1 MLIDTDRIFSMT
13 EANQNFSAV
22 ARVADR
28 EGEALIF
35 KNNKPKYL
43 IVNVE
48 KGDLPLSLSDDEKI
62 DIVSKRVLTKY
73 LDAFKE
79 LAK

>member
-1 MLIDTDRIFSMT
+1 MIEYKKENIL
-13 EANQNFSAV
+13 
-22 ARVADR
+22 
-28 EGEALIF
+28 
-35 KNNKPKYL
+35 
-43 IVNVE
+43 VNVE